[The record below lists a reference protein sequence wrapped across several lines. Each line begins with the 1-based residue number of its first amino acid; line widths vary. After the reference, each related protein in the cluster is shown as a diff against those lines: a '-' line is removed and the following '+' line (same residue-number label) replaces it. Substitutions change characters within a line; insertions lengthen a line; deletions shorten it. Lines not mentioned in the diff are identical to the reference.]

1 MRNCFQCY
9 FKDGNKLK
17 TSLIQG
23 FCPLK
28 TELVRFLVRLVLK
41 QRHLSSPS
49 LRSLPTLLRLFLT
62 FYFWSQI
69 RELEVDLDNE
79 TRRGAEQQKICK
91 KQERR
96 IKDVLQQHE
105 EDEKNVIHYK
115 DQCDRLNKKVKT
127 TKVNQEEAVCALSSP
142 LSFPSSTLLPSWRLM
157 FVLYPSSLLIST
169 VNRSLSLLVTLAVI
183 FHLTRSFLPKKNIFF

>member
-1 MRNCFQCY
+1 MRNCFCY

-28 TELVRFLVRLVLK
+28 TEIVRFLVRLVLK

-49 LRSLPTLLRLFLT
+49 LRSLPSWLRLFLT
-62 FYFWSQI
+62 FCFWSQI

-105 EDEKNVIHYK
+105 EDEKNVQHYK

-142 LSFPSSTLLPSWRLM
+142 LSFSLFYSPSILTSHVCSLPFIPLDLHRQ
-157 FVLYPSSLLIST
+157 
-169 VNRSLSLLVTLAVI
+169 
-183 FHLTRSFLPKKNIFF
+183 SFIVSPRYVSR